1 MTCDNCTNGTTSLGY
16 HGEQALYV
24 DESSLED
31 LVSNFSQASFPF
43 MTSHWQFISMLF
55 LLFRYR
61 DGMTHVILSKV
72 LSYDVEVTVNSHLS
86 PWDL

>member
-31 LVSNFSQASFPF
+31 LVSNFSPAWLSLHDFSLAIHKHVPA
-43 MTSHWQFISMLF
+43 LF
-55 LLFRYR
+55 QILGWFCSC
-61 DGMTHVILSKV
+61 DHVQSAM
-72 LSYDVEVTVNSHLS
+72 
-86 PWDL
+86 

>member
-31 LVSNFSQASFPF
+31 LVSNFSHAWFSLHDFSLAIHKHAFPPVPVQGWHD
-43 MTSHWQFISMLF
+43 SCYLVQS
-55 LLFRYR
+55 
-61 DGMTHVILSKV
+61 VV
-72 LSYDVEVTVNSHLS
+72 LSCWIDYMS
-86 PWDL
+86 PF

>member
-31 LVSNFSQASFPF
+31 LVSNFSQAWFSLHDFSLAIHKHAFPPVPD
-43 MTSHWQFISMLF
+43 
-55 LLFRYR
+55 R

-72 LSYDVEVTVNSHLS
+72 LSYDVEVTINSHLS